1 MKRKNNRI
9 YKIDKNGKKRR
20 VFWIRGLNV
29 IWYGSNATIILYE
42 PCVRFRGSTISM
54 GENST
59 AIFKRSR
66 TKLKKMDLYVN
77 SENGSL
83 EIGENLLPNF
93 HCRINVYR
101 EPNLHVKIGDNCMMG
116 PNVEISAS
124 DAHCIYQT
132 TDGKVINK
140 GKELGVEVDVYQ
152 SNIEGEIVE
161 KIQQARGVYD
171 GILINAGGYT
181 HTSVV
186 IRDAIAAVQIPTIEV
201 HMTNIHAREEFRH
214 TSLLSGVCKAI
225 VAGFGEDSYILALE
239 GLVKI
244 I

>member
-1 MKRKNNRI
+1 MLGI
-9 YKIDKNGKKRR
+9 
-20 VFWIRGLNV
+20 
-29 IWYGSNATIILYE
+29 
-42 PCVRFRGSTISM
+42 
-54 GENST
+54 
-59 AIFKRSR
+59 
-66 TKLKKMDLYVN
+66 
-77 SENGSL
+77 
-83 EIGENLLPNF
+83 
-93 HCRINVYR
+93 R
-101 EPNLHVKIGDNCMMG
+101 EPEKYGVKTLFDI
-116 PNVEISAS
+116 EQA
-124 DAHCIYQT
+124 
-132 TDGKVINK
+132 VINR

-161 KIQQARGVYD
+161 KIQQARGKYD

-186 IRDAIAAVQIPTIEV
+186 IRDAISAVQIPTIEI

-225 VAGFGEDSYILALE
+225 VAGFGEDSYLLALE